1 MSESDDKIKKPA
13 DTIPKILIIDDN
25 QATLDLMKKFFQ
37 KAEQRKDLN
46 CEIIEAHNGDE
57 AIQMINVAQ
66 PNIIL
71 CDINMPQKN
80 GFEVLDYFKNERE
93 EADPYGFFI
102 FLSAAA
108 EQRKKAFEKGADGF
122 ISKMEINYYIFTLQI
137 KAWLR
142 LVYLQRDRANY
153 F

>member
-37 KAEQRKDLN
+37 KAQQRKDLN

-93 EADPYGFFI
+93 EADLYGFFI